1 MHRPAREETIG
12 SGDRTED
19 RRGPLL
25 TARETVEYLS
35 ISLSTLNRMEKQGL
49 LVPFRTPGGHRRYAK
64 AMLDDYLET
73 TRRGPG
79 RRQHD
84 GGLTDRSSGNG
95 ERAH

>member
-1 MHRPAREETIG
+1 MHKPTGEETTG
-12 SGDRTED
+12 SGNQTWD
-19 RRGPLL
+19 RRGSLL

-79 RRQHD
+79 RRQQD
-84 GGLTDRSSGNG
+84 GGLNDPSSGNG
-95 ERAH
+95 EHAQ